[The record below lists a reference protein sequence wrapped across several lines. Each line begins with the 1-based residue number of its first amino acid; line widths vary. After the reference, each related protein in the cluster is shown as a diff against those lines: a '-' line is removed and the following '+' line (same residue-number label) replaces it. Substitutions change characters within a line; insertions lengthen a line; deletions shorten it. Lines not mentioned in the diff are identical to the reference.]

1 MYNIIYIIYIYKG
14 KRLCYPFTYF
24 YIFSILIVSFTFS
37 LVHQCITYLYL
48 YIYAYICK
56 YMFIKVNY

>member
-1 MYNIIYIIYIYKG
+1 MYNIIYVISIYKG

-37 LVHQCITYLYL
+37 LVH
-48 YIYAYICK
+48 
-56 YMFIKVNY
+56 